1 MKKILFLALPLALGF
16 SSCNVAGEEDYANLS
31 NDMCDCMNQ
40 STTQVSATTK
50 EAIIDAMNTGKSMD
64 DAMMELAEKDPM
76 QTMADGQHLIEAG
89 PKFEKC
95 FASME
100 KKYDDLY
107 TTAEES
113 EIMNRL
119 LETLKKN
126 ESCEWTSA
134 LVQMG
139 IQAEKK

>member
-16 SSCNVAGEEDYANLS
+16 ASCNVAGEEDYANLS

-40 STTQVSATTK
+40 STTEVSAPMK
-50 EAIIDAMNTGKSMD
+50 AALIDAMNTGKSID
-64 DAMMELAEKDPM
+64 DVMAVLAENDPI

-126 ESCEWTSA
+126 KSCEWTSA

-139 IQAEKK
+139 MQAEKK